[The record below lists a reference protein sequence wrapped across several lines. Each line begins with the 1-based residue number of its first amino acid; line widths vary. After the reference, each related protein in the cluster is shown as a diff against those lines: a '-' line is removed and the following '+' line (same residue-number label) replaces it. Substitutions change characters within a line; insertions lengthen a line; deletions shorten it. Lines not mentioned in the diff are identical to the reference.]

1 VAVDRIL
8 KRLRHGANAVAAG
21 MLAVLFCVF
30 LVQIAARYLLD
41 LSVGWTV
48 ELCLSLWLWIVFW
61 GSAFCLRPSDH
72 IRFDILYLSV
82 RRPVQRV
89 FSLICAVMI
98 VVAFVAAYLPT
109 WDYIEFLKIKRS
121 STMRI
126 PLMYVFVI
134 YMAFMTMMILRYG
147 RVILDFLRGKPD
159 IEGQITS
166 YDLID
171 TETGR

>member
-1 VAVDRIL
+1 MTRIL
-8 KRLRHGANAVAAG
+8 QGLRHGADAVTAG
-21 MLAVLFCVF
+21 MLAALFAVF
-30 LVQIAARYLLD
+30 LVQIAARYVLGI
-41 LSVGWTV
+41 SVGWTV
-48 ELCLSLWLWIVFW
+48 ELCLSLWIVFW

-109 WDYIEFLKIKRS
+109 WDYVDFLKIKRS
-121 STMRI
+121 STMQV
-126 PLMYVFVI
+126 PLKYVFII
-134 YMAFMTMMILRYG
+134 YMAFMTMIILRYA
-147 RVILDFLRGKPD
+147 RMIVDFLRGKPD
-159 IEGQITS
+159 LEGPITS

>member
-1 VAVDRIL
+1 MTMTRIL
-8 KRLRHGANAVAAG
+8 QGLRHGADAVAAG
-21 MLAVLFCVF
+21 MLAALFAVF
-30 LVQIAARYLLD
+30 LVQIAARYVLG

-89 FSLICAVMI
+89 FSALCAVMI

-109 WDYIEFLKIKRS
+109 WDYIDFLKIKRS
-121 STMRI
+121 STMQV
-126 PLMYVFVI
+126 PLKYVFII

-147 RVILDFLRGKPD
+147 RMIVDFLRGKPD
-159 IEGQITS
+159 LEGQITS
-166 YDLID
+166 YDVID

>member
-1 VAVDRIL
+1 MDRIL
-8 KRLRHGANAVAAG
+8 KGLRHGADAVAAG
-21 MLAVLFCVF
+21 MLAALFAVF
-30 LVQIAARYLLD
+30 LVQIAARYVLG
-41 LSVGWTV
+41 LSIGWTV
-48 ELCLSLWLWIVFW
+48 ELCLSLWVWIVFW

-89 FSLICAVMI
+89 FSLVCAVMI
-98 VVAFVAAYLPT
+98 LAAFVAAYLPT

-126 PLMYVFVI
+126 PLTYVFVI

-159 IEGQITS
+159 PEGPITS
-166 YDLID
+166 YDVID
-171 TETGR
+171 TELGR

>member
-1 VAVDRIL
+1 MDRIL
-8 KRLRHGANAVAAG
+8 QRLRHGADAVAAG
-21 MLAVLFCVF
+21 FLAALFAVF
-30 LVQIAARYLLD
+30 LVQIAARYVLG
-41 LSVGWTV
+41 LSIGWTV
-48 ELCLSLWLWIVFW
+48 ELCLSLWVWIVFW

-89 FSLICAVMI
+89 FSLVCAVMI
-98 VVAFVAAYLPT
+98 VAAFVAAYLPT
-109 WDYIEFLKIKRS
+109 WDYIDFLKIKRS
-121 STMRI
+121 STMQV
-126 PLMYVFVI
+126 PLKYVFII
-134 YMAFMTMMILRYG
+134 YMVFMTMIILRYG

-159 IEGQITS
+159 LEGPITS

>member
-1 VAVDRIL
+1 MDRNL
-8 KRLRHGANAVAAG
+8 QRLRHGADAVAAG
-21 MLAVLFCVF
+21 MLAALFLVF
-30 LVQIAARYLLD
+30 LVQIAARYLLG
-41 LSVGWTV
+41 LSIGWTV

-89 FSLICAVMI
+89 FSLICAILI

-109 WDYIEFLKIKRS
+109 WDYVDFLKIKRS
-121 STMRI
+121 STMQI
-126 PLMYVFVI
+126 PLKYVFII
-134 YMAFMTMMILRYG
+134 YMVFMTMIILRYG
-147 RVILDFLRGKPD
+147 RMIFDFLRGKPD
-159 IEGQITS
+159 LEGPITS

>member
-1 VAVDRIL
+1 MDRIL
-8 KRLRHGANAVAAG
+8 QRLRGGADAVAAG
-21 MLAVLFCVF
+21 FLAALFAVF
-30 LVQIAARYLLD
+30 LVQIAARYVLG
-41 LSVGWTV
+41 LSIGWTV
-48 ELCLSLWLWIVFW
+48 ELCLSLWVWIVFW

-89 FSLICAVMI
+89 FSMICAVMI

-126 PLMYVFVI
+126 PLTYVFII

-147 RVILDFLRGKPD
+147 RVIVDFLRGKPD
-159 IEGQITS
+159 LEGQITS
-166 YDLID
+166 YDVID
-171 TETGR
+171 TEHGR